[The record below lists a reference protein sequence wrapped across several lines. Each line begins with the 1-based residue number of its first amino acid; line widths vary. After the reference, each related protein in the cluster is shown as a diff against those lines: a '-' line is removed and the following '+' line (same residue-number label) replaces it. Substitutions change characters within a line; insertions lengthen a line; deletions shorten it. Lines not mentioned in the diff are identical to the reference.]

1 MSRLVLCAALLAIA
15 LAAAAGSASGQDF
28 FECADFTPANVAEA
42 CDRAVPIECRGPDA
56 PVDFDQCLRDN
67 GTTPE
72 KVRAA
77 VQAAER
83 AAGIPVGGVDTG
95 MGGLAR
101 EADDGGGG
109 MLAVLGVAVLLL
121 GALTL
126 AVRARRA

>member
-1 MSRLVLCAALLAIA
+1 MSRLVLCAVVLAIA
-15 LAAAAGSASGQDF
+15 LASAAGSASGQDF
-28 FECADFTPANVAEA
+28 FECADFTPASVADA

-56 PVDFDQCLRDN
+56 PPDFDQCLRDN
-67 GTTPE
+67 GTSPE
-72 KVRAA
+72 AVRAA

-101 EADDGGGG
+101 EEDDGGGGG
-109 MLAVLGVAVLLL
+109 MLALLGAAVLLL
-121 GALTL
+121 GAL